1 MDEKEDKTNFEENPQ
16 EVLPTVSIDELTR
29 PIDVL
34 KKSKKE
40 RDRIALAKILEEKK
54 YYKRKLKRKMAKESR
69 RKRR

>member
-40 RDRIALAKILEEKK
+40 RDRIALAKIREEKK